1 MRNRQH
7 SHSQGVPSEIC
18 LLCWQSHPAEICSL
32 KGKECFVLHFGAQKD
47 GKEPTSQREAQ
58 ACYRSVRGK
67 LKTSPL
73 QVLLHQLYQQGHWY
87 VVVIWKQE
95 DATDPLIK
103 ELGLAL
109 WLYQTEI
116 PLAALP
122 VEILR
127 ELSARFEGG
136 ERIGVLNVDHAP
148 AVGEATER
156 ALAAFKRAT
165 QGDTSHAP
173 QPGVHLQQKQREWV
187 L

>member
-1 MRNRQH
+1 MRKRQH
-7 SHSQGVPSEIC
+7 TQSQEAPGEIC
-18 LLCWQSHPAEICSL
+18 MLCWQSHPTERCPL
-32 KGKECFVLHFGAQKD
+32 QGKECFVLYFGAQKV
-47 GKEPTSQREAQ
+47 GKDPTSQREAQ

-73 QVLLHQLYQQGHWY
+73 QVVVHQLYQQGHWY

-116 PLAALP
+116 PFAALP

-127 ELSARFEGG
+127 ELDARFERG
-136 ERIGVLNVDHAP
+136 ERTGVLNVDHAP
-148 AVGEATER
+148 SIGEVTER
-156 ALAAFKRAT
+156 ALAAYKKAT
-165 QGDTSHAP
+165 QDGTSHAL
-173 QPGVHLQQKQREWV
+173 QPGVNLPQREWV

>member
-1 MRNRQH
+1 MRKRQH
-7 SHSQGVPSEIC
+7 THSQEAPGEIC
-18 LLCWQSHPAEICSL
+18 LLCWQSHPAEICPL

-67 LKTSPL
+67 LKTSSF
-73 QVLLHQLYQQGHWY
+73 QVLVHQLYQQGHWY

-95 DATDPLIK
+95 DTTDPLIS
-103 ELGLAL
+103 ELGLTL

-116 PLAALP
+116 PLAVLP

-127 ELSARFEGG
+127 ELGARFERG
-136 ERIGVLNVDHAP
+136 ERTGVLNVDNAP
-148 AVGEATER
+148 SVGEATEQ
-156 ALAAFKRAT
+156 ALAAFKRAK
-165 QGDTSHAP
+165 QHGTSNTP
-173 QPGVHLQQKQREWV
+173 QPGVHLPQREWI

>member
-1 MRNRQH
+1 MERSRRFAPAMLPFYDTIIGWRAERAALVTMRRKNGRAE
-7 SHSQGVPSEIC
+7 GVFE
-18 LLCWQSHPAEICSL
+18 E
-32 KGKECFVLHFGAQKD
+32 G
-47 GKEPTSQREAQ
+47 T
-58 ACYRSVRGK
+58 RGK

-73 QVLLHQLYQQGHWY
+73 QVLVHQLYQQGHWY

-116 PLAALP
+116 PCAALP

-127 ELSARFEGG
+127 ALSAHFKRG
-136 ERIGVLNVDHAP
+136 ERTGVLNVDTAP
-148 AVGEATER
+148 SIGEATKR

-165 QGDTSHAP
+165 QDGTSHAP
-173 QPGVHLQQKQREWV
+173 QPGMQLLQREWV

>member
-1 MRNRQH
+1 MSKRQRTH
-7 SHSQGVPSEIC
+7 GQEVPSEVC
-18 LLCWQSHPAEICSL
+18 LLCWQSHPAESCPL
-32 KGKECFVLHFGAQKD
+32 QGKACFVLHFGAQKD

-58 ACYRSVRGK
+58 ACYRFVRGK
-67 LKTSPL
+67 LKPSPL
-73 QVLLHQLYQQGHWY
+73 QVVVHQLYQQGHWY

-116 PLAALP
+116 PCAALP

-127 ELSARFEGG
+127 ELGAHFERG
-136 ERIGVLNVDHAP
+136 ERTGVLNVDTAP
-148 AVGEATER
+148 SIGEATER

-165 QGDTSHAP
+165 QDGTSHAP
-173 QPGVHLQQKQREWV
+173 QPGMHLLQREWV

>member
-7 SHSQGVPSEIC
+7 THSQEAMSEGC
-18 LLCWQSHPAEICSL
+18 LLCWQSHPAEICPL
-32 KGKECFVLHFGAQKD
+32 QGKECFVLHFGAQKG
-47 GKEPTSQREAQ
+47 GKESTSQREAQ
-58 ACYRSVRGK
+58 ACYRFVRGK
-67 LKTSPL
+67 LKTSSI
-73 QVLLHQLYQQGHWY
+73 QVLVHQLYQQGHWY

-116 PLAALP
+116 ASAALP

-127 ELSARFEGG
+127 ELGAHFERG
-136 ERIGVLNVDHAP
+136 ERTGVLNVDNAP
-148 AVGEATER
+148 SVSEATER

-165 QGDTSHAP
+165 QDGTSNVP
-173 QPGVHLQQKQREWV
+173 QPGVHLLQREWI

>member
-7 SHSQGVPSEIC
+7 THSQAAPSKMC
-18 LLCWQSHPAEICSL
+18 MLCWQSHPTEICPL

-47 GKEPTSQREAQ
+47 GKEPASQREAQ

-67 LKTSPL
+67 LKTSEL
-73 QVLLHQLYQQGHWY
+73 QVLVHQLYQQGHWY

-116 PLAALP
+116 PFAALP

-127 ELSARFEGG
+127 ELDARFERG
-136 ERIGVLNVDHAP
+136 ERTGVLNVDHASSI
-148 AVGEATER
+148 GEATER
-156 ALAAFKRAT
+156 ALVAFKRAT
-165 QGDTSHAP
+165 QDGTSNVP
-173 QPGVHLQQKQREWV
+173 QPGVHLLQREWV

>member
-7 SHSQGVPSEIC
+7 THGQEAPSEIC
-18 LLCWQSHPAEICSL
+18 MLCWQSHPTEICPL
-32 KGKECFVLHFGAQKD
+32 KGKECFVLHFGARKD

-73 QVLLHQLYQQGHWY
+73 QVLVHQLYQLGHWY

-116 PLAALP
+116 PFAALP

-127 ELSARFEGG
+127 ELAARFEGG
-136 ERIGVLNVDHAP
+136 ERTGVLNVDHAP

-165 QGDTSHAP
+165 QGGTSHAP
-173 QPGVHLQQKQREWV
+173 QPGVHLLHREWV

>member
-1 MRNRQH
+1 
-7 SHSQGVPSEIC
+7 
-18 LLCWQSHPAEICSL
+18 
-32 KGKECFVLHFGAQKD
+32 VLHFGAQKD
-47 GKEPTSQREAQ
+47 GNEPISQREAQ

-73 QVLLHQLYQQGHWY
+73 RVLVHQLYQLRHWY

-103 ELGLAL
+103 ELGLTL

-116 PLAALP
+116 PFAALP

-127 ELSARFEGG
+127 ELAARFERG
-136 ERIGVLNVDHAP
+136 ERTGVLNIDHAP

-165 QGDTSHAP
+165 QDGTSNAP
-173 QPGVHLQQKQREWV
+173 QPGVHLLQREWN

>member
-1 MRNRQH
+1 MRKRQH
-7 SHSQGVPSEIC
+7 THSQEAPSEIC
-18 LLCWQSHPAEICSL
+18 MLCWQSHPTEICPL
-32 KGKECFVLHFGAQKD
+32 KGKECFVLHFGAQKV

-58 ACYRSVRGK
+58 ACYRFVRGK

-73 QVLLHQLYQQGHWY
+73 QVLVYQLYQLGHWY

-116 PLAALP
+116 PFAALP

-127 ELSARFEGG
+127 ELDARFERG
-136 ERIGVLNVDHAP
+136 ERMGVLNVDHAP

-165 QGDTSHAP
+165 QGGTSNAP
-173 QPGVHLQQKQREWV
+173 QPGVHLLHREWV

>member
-1 MRNRQH
+1 MSHRQH
-7 SHSQGVPSEIC
+7 AHSQKTSSEEC
-18 LLCWQSHPAEICSL
+18 LLCWQSHPAEVCPL
-32 KGKECFVLHFGAQKD
+32 QGKECFALHFGAQKD

-58 ACYRSVRGK
+58 ACYRFVRAK

-73 QVLLHQLYQQGHWY
+73 QVLVHQLYQQGHWY

-103 ELGLAL
+103 ELGLSL

-116 PLAALP
+116 PFAALP

-127 ELSARFEGG
+127 ELGAYFERGV
-136 ERIGVLNVDHAP
+136 RTGVLNVDNAP
-148 AVGEATER
+148 SVDEATER
-156 ALAAFKRAT
+156 ALAAFKRAK
-165 QGDTSHAP
+165 QDGMSNAP
-173 QPGVHLQQKQREWV
+173 QPGVHLPQREWT

>member
-7 SHSQGVPSEIC
+7 THSQEAMSEGC
-18 LLCWQSHPAEICSL
+18 LLCWQSHPAEICPMQ
-32 KGKECFVLHFGAQKD
+32 GKECFVLHFGAQKD

-58 ACYRSVRGK
+58 ACYRFVRGK
-67 LKTSPL
+67 LKTSSI
-73 QVLLHQLYQQGHWY
+73 QVLVHQLYQQGHWY

-127 ELSARFEGG
+127 ELDARFERGKRMEDINAHHPPALG
-136 ERIGVLNVDHAP
+136 EPREQARP
-148 AVGEATER
+148 PFRKAT
-156 ALAAFKRAT
+156 
-165 QGDTSHAP
+165 
-173 QPGVHLQQKQREWV
+173 
-187 L
+187 

>member
-7 SHSQGVPSEIC
+7 SHSQEARSEIC
-18 LLCWQSHPAEICSL
+18 LL
-32 KGKECFVLHFGAQKD
+32 KGKACFVLHFGAQKD

-73 QVLLHQLYQQGHWY
+73 QVLVHQLYQQGHWY

-116 PLAALP
+116 PCAALP

-127 ELSARFEGG
+127 ELGARFERG
-136 ERIGVLNVDHAP
+136 ERTGVLNDDTALSI
-148 AVGEATER
+148 GEATVR
-156 ALAAFKRAT
+156 ALEAYKRAT
-165 QGDTSHAP
+165 QDGTSNAP
-173 QPGVHLQQKQREWV
+173 QPGVHLPQGEWV

>member
-7 SHSQGVPSEIC
+7 SHSQEAPSEIC
-18 LLCWQSHPAEICSL
+18 MLCWQSHPTEICPL
-32 KGKECFVLHFGAQKD
+32 KGKECFVLQFGAQKARS
-47 GKEPTSQREAQ
+47 EPTSQREAQ

-67 LKTSPL
+67 LKTSQL
-73 QVLLHQLYQQGHWY
+73 QVLVHQLYQQGHWY
-87 VVVIWKQE
+87 VVVIWRQE

-103 ELGLAL
+103 ELGLTL
-109 WLYQTEI
+109 WLYSTEI

-127 ELSARFEGG
+127 ALGAHFERG
-136 ERIGVLNVDHAP
+136 ERTGVLNVDNASSIS
-148 AVGEATER
+148 GATER

-165 QGDTSHAP
+165 QDGTSNIP
-173 QPGVHLQQKQREWV
+173 QPGVHLPQRQWV